1 MLRKPWPIIII
12 SLIFM
17 MLPISNIITTYIVIP
32 NKVSFYDYILSL
44 FLLPSNRLSLMELVL
59 PGLIA
64 GIATYSVKKWSYI
77 VLLLF
82 VLWTAIS
89 GSMELYK
96 YYGQLNTIQIL
107 FVFVTPL
114 LFSIVVALYF
124 MIPTVKTTYFNKRIR
139 WWEAKPRYQTEI
151 KGNVRADNNEI
162 EGNIINL
169 SVGGVFLEIEKSLN
183 IDETFRLKFEYDG
196 HKIDVNAKVVFK
208 KGDTNG
214 YGIKFEN
221 PDPESKRNLKNIIK
235 SFKENNVELCRP
247 IPLWD
252 EDLKRWFYNFLK
264 TGKGIT
270 PEVPNQFQ
278 TKND

>member
-1 MLRKPWPIIII
+1 
-12 SLIFM
+12 
-17 MLPISNIITTYIVIP
+17 MLPVSNIITTYIVIP

-44 FLLPSNRLSLMELVL
+44 FLLPSNRLSLIELVV

-64 GIATYSVKKWSYI
+64 GVATFSVKKWSYI

-82 VLWTAIS
+82 VLWTVIS

-96 YYGQLNTIQIL
+96 YYGQLNVIQVL

-114 LFSIVVALYF
+114 IFSVVVALYF

-139 WWEAKPRYQTEI
+139 WWEAKPRYQTDIDAEI
-151 KGNVRADNNEI
+151 RADNSDI
-162 EGNIINL
+162 AGKITNL
-169 SVGGVFLEIEKSLN
+169 SVGGVFLELDKALN
-183 IDETFRLKFEYDG
+183 IDELFRIKFQYEDF
-196 HKIDVNAKVVFK
+196 KIDVNAKVVFK
-208 KGDTNG
+208 KGNENA

-221 PDPESKRNLKNIIK
+221 PDPESRGNLRNIIK
-235 SFKENNVELCRP
+235 AFKENKVELCRP

-252 EDLKRWFYNFLK
+252 EDLKKWFFNVLK

-270 PEVPNQFQ
+270 PEVPSQFN
-278 TKND
+278 TKKD

>member
-12 SLIFM
+12 SIIFL
-17 MLPISNIITTYIVIP
+17 MLPVSNIITTYIVIP
-32 NKVSFYDYILSL
+32 NKVSFYDYVLSL
-44 FLLPSNRLSLMELVL
+44 FLLPSNRLSLIELVV

-64 GIATYSVKKWSYI
+64 GVATFSVKKWSYI

-82 VLWTAIS
+82 VFWTVIS

-96 YYGQLNTIQIL
+96 YYGQLNAIQIL

-114 LFSIVVALYF
+114 IFSIVVALYF

-139 WWEAKPRYQTEI
+139 WWEAKPRYQTDIDAEI
-151 KGNVRADNNEI
+151 RAENNDI
-162 EGNIINL
+162 TGKITNL
-169 SVGGVFLEIEKSLN
+169 SVGGVFLEVDKALN
-183 IDETFRLKFEYDG
+183 IDELFRIKFKYEDY
-196 HKIDVNAKVVFK
+196 KIDVNAKVVFK
-208 KGDTNG
+208 KGNDNA

-221 PDPESKRNLKNIIK
+221 PDPESRKNLKNIIK
-235 SFKENNVELCRP
+235 AFKTNKVELCRP

-252 EDLKRWFYNFLK
+252 EDLKKWFFNFLK

-270 PEVPNQFQ
+270 PEVPSQFN
-278 TKND
+278 TKKD